1 MLNIST
7 PNMAD
12 FDIETVLSAIAA
24 GEPAAETSLVRQ
36 YSRGLL
42 LMLTQRCGDVELA
55 ADIHQDTFMV
65 VLTRLRKQ
73 PLDNPKQVKA
83 FIHTTAVNLFINH
96 YRKEKRRNTW
106 GDDDAVDAAV
116 DPMPDQVTRL
126 EKKDTAEL
134 VHTVINELPGNRD
147 RKILWLYFIDEL
159 EKPGICAQLDLST
172 EHFDRV
178 LYRAKQRL
186 RQKLEFQMRDFR

>member
-7 PNMAD
+7 PNQSD
-12 FDIETVLSAIAA
+12 FDIEAVLSAIGA
-24 GEPAAETSLVRQ
+24 GQPAAETALVRQ

-42 LMLTQRCGDVELA
+42 LMLTHRCGDVELA

-65 VLTRLRKQ
+65 VLTRLRKK
-73 PLDNPKQVKA
+73 PLDKPEQVKA

-96 YRKEKRRNTW
+96 YRKEKRHNTW
-106 GDDDAVDAAV
+106 ADADAVEVAV
-116 DPMPDQVTRL
+116 DPAADQIQRL
-126 EKKDTAEL
+126 EKSETAKI
-134 VHTVINELPGNRD
+134 VHAVIKELPAERD
-147 RKILWLYFIDEL
+147 REILWLYFIDEQ
-159 EKPGICAQLDLST
+159 EKPSICTQLDLST

-186 RQKLEFQMRDFR
+186 RQKIAFHADLG

>member
-1 MLNIST
+1 VLNIST

>member
-1 MLNIST
+1 
-7 PNMAD
+7 
-12 FDIETVLSAIAA
+12 
-24 GEPAAETSLVRQ
+24 
-36 YSRGLL
+36 
-42 LMLTQRCGDVELA
+42 
-55 ADIHQDTFMV
+55 MV

-73 PLDNPKQVKA
+73 PLDNPKQAKA

-96 YRKEKRRNTW
+96 YRKERRRNTW
-106 GDDDAVDAAV
+106 ADGDAVDAAV

-134 VHTVINELPGNRD
+134 VHTVINELPGSRD

>member
-7 PNMAD
+7 PNIAN
-12 FDIETVLSAIAA
+12 FDIETVLSAITA
-24 GEPAAETSLVRQ
+24 GEPAAETALVRQ

-55 ADIHQDTFMV
+55 SDIHQDAFMV

-73 PLDNPKQVKA
+73 ALDNPKQVKA

-96 YRKEKRRNTW
+96 FRKEKRRNTW
-106 GDDDAVDAAV
+106 GDGDAIDAAV

-134 VHTVINELPGNRD
+134 VHTVINELPGSRD

-159 EKPGICAQLDLST
+159 EKPNICAQLDLST